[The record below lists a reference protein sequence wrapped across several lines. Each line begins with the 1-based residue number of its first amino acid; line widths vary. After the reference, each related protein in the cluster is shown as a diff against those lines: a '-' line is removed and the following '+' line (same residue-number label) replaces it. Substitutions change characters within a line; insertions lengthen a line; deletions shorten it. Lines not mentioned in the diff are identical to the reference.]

1 MMYVYII
8 FFFLLS
14 IQAAENLEEIQ
25 VTEDQAT
32 QLSDFTGFTT
42 PLSKIPLSIKA
53 YSDQDLQ
60 KAQVKRLSDITTL
73 DASVTDSYNSTGYW
87 DIISIRGFPLD
98 NKNNFQREGLPISAE
113 TSIPLE
119 NKERI
124 EILKGISGVQAGV
137 AGPSGLVNYVVKRP
151 TIERKTILR
160 LDLSERQN
168 VLGAID
174 LSVPINE
181 KLRTRTNIA
190 QENLDP
196 KVKDTNGSRSLL
208 AHALDYRFSEMD
220 SIEGEIEWSRQS
232 QPSVPGYGLL
242 GNKLPHPL
250 DPTLNL
256 NNQSWSKPVEFEGLT
271 GTIKYV
277 RALNDY
283 WRTDVLLGAQ
293 NLVTDDRLAYPYG
306 CSKENVFDRY
316 CADGTFD
323 VYDYRSEN
331 ERRFSR
337 SAKFSVTG
345 EIPGTV
351 IQNLNFG
358 AWSHSYQEKM
368 GGQAYNFVGEG
379 NVDGSADLPAN
390 PQKNDPGTNRL
401 ARNLDFFIFDQL
413 SYSKWN
419 VWAGVRQ
426 SNISRSSKRTDGTS
440 GTHYQQSFVL
450 PWLALSYQFSKFM
463 TYMSYG
469 QGIESFV
476 TPNRGGYTNKGE
488 FLPNVI
494 SRQWET
500 GLRGTESV
508 QWGLSLFQV
517 KRPVVL
523 DQDPIFATDGVAQQQ
538 GLEFDLAHKYQRFLY
553 GFSLMKLNVERQDAK
568 IVREFNGKKVINVP
582 DETVRGFIN
591 YEVPKINGLNLEL
604 RLIHEGRRAVVS
616 DNSIMLPD
624 WTRWDIGISYLRKQM
639 LLRFYVENI
648 GNKRYW
654 RESPTQYGHVYL
666 FPGAV
671 QTANFNIVYTL

>member
-1 MMYVYII
+1 
-8 FFFLLS
+8 
-14 IQAAENLEEIQ
+14 
-25 VTEDQAT
+25 
-32 QLSDFTGFTT
+32 
-42 PLSKIPLSIKA
+42 
-53 YSDQDLQ
+53 
-60 KAQVKRLSDITTL
+60 
-73 DASVTDSYNSTGYW
+73 
-87 DIISIRGFPLD
+87 
-98 NKNNFQREGLPISAE
+98 
-113 TSIPLE
+113 
-119 NKERI
+119 
-124 EILKGISGVQAGV
+124 
-137 AGPSGLVNYVVKRP
+137 
-151 TIERKTILR
+151 
-160 LDLSERQN
+160 
-168 VLGAID
+168 
-174 LSVPINE
+174 
-181 KLRTRTNIA
+181 
-190 QENLDP
+190 
-196 KVKDTNGSRSLL
+196 
-208 AHALDYRFSEMD
+208 
-220 SIEGEIEWSRQS
+220 
-232 QPSVPGYGLL
+232 
-242 GNKLPHPL
+242 
-250 DPTLNL
+250 
-256 NNQSWSKPVEFEGLT
+256 
-271 GTIKYV
+271 
-277 RALNDY
+277 
-283 WRTDVLLGAQ
+283 
-293 NLVTDDRLAYPYG
+293 
-306 CSKENVFDRY
+306 
-316 CADGTFD
+316 
-323 VYDYRSEN
+323 
-331 ERRFSR
+331 
-337 SAKFSVTG
+337 
-345 EIPGTV
+345 
-351 IQNLNFG
+351 
-358 AWSHSYQEKM
+358 
-368 GGQAYNFVGEG
+368 
-379 NVDGSADLPAN
+379 
-390 PQKNDPGTNRL
+390 
-401 ARNLDFFIFDQL
+401 
-413 SYSKWN
+413 
-419 VWAGVRQ
+419 
-426 SNISRSSKRTDGTS
+426 
-440 GTHYQQSFVL
+440 
-450 PWLALSYQFSKFM
+450 M